1 MCCTVAPE
9 NDLMLLLQK
18 EHNRQDTN
26 IELIAS
32 ENFPSYNV
40 RMAQATC
47 LTSKYAEGYPAEP
60 STLTDRGNKGR
71 YYGGCEYIDKIEDIC
86 RQEWQKAFHTDYHVN
101 VQPHSGTQA
110 NMAAYAAIL
119 KPGDTIL
126 SLRLDC
132 YAHLSHGAPVNF
144 SGKLYNV
151 VNYGL
156 TSKDY
161 INYNDLYEKI
171 CSCRPNVVVAGTSA
185 YPREIDFGKIK
196 ETIDK
201 AVKDAKITDHTVY
214 YMVDMAHVA
223 GLVAAGEH
231 CSPFGYADIVTTTS
245 QKTAR
250 GPRGGCIFCRPELAK
265 KIDSAVMPNTQGGPL
280 EHVIAAKAFAA
291 IEMQQPEFKAYIK
304 AVKKNC
310 KAMAEVFDIF
320 GIKMITGGT
329 DNHLILLDLRDTG
342 ITGKQLQ
349 DFLDEYSITGNKN
362 CIPNDP
368 LSSKETSGYR
378 IGTAAMTTRG
388 MTMEQFKTTA
398 TIIVCA
404 IQVLQAQANNR
415 DDSVAMACFTHN
427 LLKLEMSL
435 AKNLIPV
442 CRIGR
447 TREAEEFWR
456 WEI

>member
-1 MCCTVAPE
+1 MNY
-9 NDLMLLLQK
+9 NDAQNELMEYLQQ

-47 LTSKYAEGYPAEP
+47 LTSKYAEGYPAKTGAFT
-60 STLTDRGNKGR
+60 SAGNKGR
-71 YYGGCEYIDKIEDIC
+71 YYGGCEYIDKIEDLC
-86 RQEWQKAFHTDYHVN
+86 RREWQKAFRTDYHVN

-156 TSKDY
+156 NGYDKIDY
-161 INYNDLYEKI
+161 NNLYETI
-171 CSCRPNVVVAGTSA
+171 RACRPNVVVAGTSA
-185 YPREIDFGKIK
+185 YPREIDFVKIK
-196 ETIDK
+196 EVINK
-201 AVKDAKITDHTVY
+201 AVMDAKITEHPVY

-223 GLVAAGEH
+223 GLIAAGEH
-231 CSPFGYADIVTTTS
+231 CSPFGYADIITTTS

-250 GPRGGCIFCRPELAK
+250 GPRGGIIFCLPELAK
-265 KIDSAVMPNTQGGPL
+265 KIDSAVMPGNQGGPL

-291 IEMQQPEFKAYIK
+291 IEMQKPEFGAYIK
-304 AVKKNC
+304 AVKGNC
-310 KAMAEVFDIF
+310 KAMANVFNTF

-342 ITGKQLQ
+342 VTGKQLQ
-349 DFLDEYSITGNKN
+349 DFLDEYGITGNKN
-362 CIPNDP
+362 CVPNDP
-368 LSSKETSGYR
+368 LSAKDTSGYR

-388 MTMEQFKTTA
+388 MTLNQFKSTA
-398 TIIVCA
+398 TLIVCA
-404 IQVLQAQANNR
+404 IQVLQSQVNNR

-427 LLKLEMSL
+427 LLKLKMSL

-442 CRIGR
+442 DRIGR
-447 TREAEEFWR
+447 TKELEEFWH